1 MQAAEQLIVI
11 DGYCRGPGRCRIGT
25 HLDEEIDQTHACHP
39 LAMVAPER
47 APPAPSYPF
56 VLVGLF

>member
-25 HLDEEIDQTHACHP
+25 HLDEEIDPDAR
-39 LAMVAPER
+39 L
-47 APPAPSYPF
+47 PPAGHGCPRTCATAREDPA
-56 VLVGLF
+56 